1 MAWRDSGAIRI
12 KVTEG
17 LFTFVAIDEEARP
30 RPVAGKSVEA
40 LS

>member
-17 LFTFVAIDEEARP
+17 LFIGTIVKVVADEGQ
-30 RPVAGKSVEA
+30 VA
-40 LS
+40 